1 VTQPESK
8 TILWVIATLALA
20 LLPQLERMPTSIV
33 LITLAPLVWRV
44 TSEFRRWKPL
54 PAWLRHGATA
64 LALLALF
71 TAHGNITG
79 RSAAV
84 NLLAVMLA
92 LKLVECYRVRDARLV
107 VGFTLFLAATQFLF
121 THGILMPVYGASVIA
136 MAMVALVHLQRHEAW
151 ADIGPPPRVK
161 TSLWSEL
168 GFSLRLLALAVP
180 AALAFFI
187 LFPRLANPL
196 WGIPE
201 NTLDAKTGLS
211 DSMSPGSIQQLFMDD
226 SPAFR
231 VKFDG
236 SPPPQAELY
245 WRGPVLWRFDG
256 RTWKGSFYGSNIR
269 APSVPLGS
277 GNRAYTVQMEPNE
290 RNWLFALDYPTRPPE
305 DARVTLDFQILRK
318 DPVIQLLEYSLV
330 SNPEFVDMPALKHAI
345 RGEALQLPEDA
356 NPRTRELVERWR
368 EQTPGDLDFA
378 RRVLDHFREQAFYY
392 SLETTLLGADPVD
405 EFLFDTRSGYCEHYA
420 SAFAV
425 MMRMAGIPAR
435 VVTGYQGGWFSELGD
450 YVLVRQS
457 DAHAW
462 AEIWLA
468 GSGWTRIDPTA
479 AVSPSRVRQGSLSA
493 VGDPRHLLDFAW
505 LRRVRNSADI
515 IQQRWNDWVIEYG
528 ARRQA
533 ELFMPVG
540 LGRVSPAQ
548 LTIILF
554 VVIGILGAVL
564 FPFVMRIRGPGSN
577 DPVQRLWARFLKRLG
592 AAGFTAPPSHGSTEL
607 SAAAARALPADAT
620 AIRRI
625 GRLYTLC
632 RYAAVPAPLQDLKQE
647 VARFRPKKN
656 AG

>member
-1 VTQPESK
+1 MTRAESK

-20 LLPQLERMPTSIV
+20 LLPQMERMPTSIV
-33 LITLAPLVWRV
+33 LITLAPLTWRALA
-44 TSEFRRWKPL
+44 EFRRWKPL
-54 PAWLRHGATA
+54 PAWLRHSATA
-64 LALLALF
+64 LALVALF

-92 LKLVECYRVRDARLV
+92 LKLVECYRIRDARLV

-121 THGILMPVYGASVIA
+121 AQSILMPVYGASVVA
-136 MAMVALVHLQRHEAW
+136 MALVALVHLQRHEAW
-151 ADIGPPPRVK
+151 ADIGPPPRAK
-161 TSLWSEL
+161 ASLWSEL

-231 VKFDG
+231 VEFRR

-245 WRGPVLWRFDG
+245 WRGPVMWRFDG
-256 RTWKGSFYGSNIR
+256 RTWKGSFFGSKLP
-269 APSVPLGS
+269 APAVPQGS
-277 GNRAYTVQMEPNE
+277 ADHAYTVQMEPNE
-290 RNWLFALDYPTRPPE
+290 RNWLFALDYPIRPPE
-305 DARVTLDFQILRK
+305 DARVTLDFQLIRE

-330 SNPEFVDMPALKHAI
+330 SNPDFVDMPALKHVI
-345 RGEALQLPEDA
+345 RAEALQLPEHA
-356 NPRTRELVERWR
+356 NPRTRALVERWR
-368 EQTPGDLDFA
+368 QETTGDLDFA
-378 RRVLDHFREQAFYY
+378 RRVLGHFREQAFYY
-392 SLETTLLGADPVD
+392 SIETTLLGNDPID

-435 VVTGYQGGWFSELGD
+435 VVTGYQGGWFSEFGNYL
-450 YVLVRQS
+450 LVRQS

-462 AEIWLA
+462 TEIWLA
-468 GSGWTRIDPTA
+468 ESGWTRIDPTA

-493 VGDPRHLLDFAW
+493 VGEPRHLLDFPW
-505 LRRVRNSADI
+505 LRRIRNSADI

-533 ELFMPVG
+533 ELFMPLG
-540 LGRVSPAQ
+540 LERVTPAQ

-554 VVIGILGAVL
+554 VVIGILAALL
-564 FPFVMRIRGPGSN
+564 FPLVMRFRGPGSS
-577 DPVQRLWARFLKRLG
+577 DPVQRLWARFLKRLR
-592 AAGFTAPPSHGSTEL
+592 AAGFAAPASHGSTEL
-607 SAAAARALPADAT
+607 STAAARALPADAA
-620 AIRRI
+620 AIMRI

-632 RYAAVPAPLQDLKQE
+632 RYAALPPPLQDLKQE
-647 VARFRPKKN
+647 ITRFRPKKN
-656 AG
+656 GG